1 MYFPN
6 SSLTRYRVSKWLDRI
21 AKKLEK
27 DSEKLTIIN
36 STPKKDEDD
45 EDTCERRKITRNNKT

>member
-36 STPKKDEDD
+36 STPKKDEKD
-45 EDTCERRKITRNNKT
+45 ENIRKRRRVIRDKDL